1 MKRKNFIYLILF
13 LLILVGCNHQTS
25 EETTFDEEGNAGTT
39 SWAFKFVKYNDISYE
54 LTNIE
59 VNESN
64 VGEKIGEVKRDLTD
78 LDTTGKLNEVDFDAA
93 GLPEGTP
100 LYKSKESKDTIIYKE
115 NNTYFIAKKHS

>member
-13 LLILVGCNHQTS
+13 LIFLVGCNHGTS
-25 EETTFDEEGNAGTT
+25 EGTTLEEEGNAGTT

-54 LTNIE
+54 LTSIE
-59 VNESN
+59 VNERN

-78 LDTTGKLNEVDFDAA
+78 LDTAGKLNEVNFDAA
-93 GLPEGTP
+93 GLPKGTP
-100 LYKSKESKDTIIYKE
+100 LYKSKKSKDAIIYKE

>member
-13 LLILVGCNHQTS
+13 LFFLVGCNDETS
-25 EETTFDEEGNAGTT
+25 EEITFNEEGSAGTT

-54 LTNIE
+54 LTGVE

-78 LDTTGKLNEVDFDAA
+78 LETSGKLNEVDFDAA
-93 GLPEGTP
+93 GLPKGTP
-100 LYKSKESKDTIIYKE
+100 LYKSKWNKDVIIYKE
-115 NNTYFIAKKHS
+115 NNTYFIAKKQS